1 MLQQIDR
8 KKNIYIYVF
17 LLFLLSTVNN
27 LSLNNSENFKLK
39 IKSIYVTGL
48 SEEKNSKISEEL
60 GELISKNIFFINKSY
75 FKSIIEKNNL
85 IHSFNVKKIYP
96 NSIEIQ
102 IEKTE
107 LLGIAYYED
116 EKFFIGSNG
125 KLIKFKSNDKNLP
138 FVYGKINTDNFISL
152 KKIIDKSILNFEEI
166 SEIFYFSSGR
176 WDIKTKN
183 EILIKLPNK
192 NLLES
197 INFAIRLIQ
206 DETFKNNKVI
216 DLRIANYVISKK

>member
-8 KKNIYIYVF
+8 KKNIFMYVF

-48 SEEKNSKISEEL
+48 SEEKNSKISKEL
-60 GELISKNIFFINKSY
+60 DELISKNIFFISKSY
-75 FKSIIEKNNL
+75 LKNILEKNNL
-85 IHSFNVKKIYP
+85 IHSFQIKKIYP

-107 LLGIAYYED
+107 FLGIAYYAD

-125 KLIKFKSNDKNLP
+125 KLIKYNPINKSLP
-138 FVYGKINTDNFISL
+138 LVYGKIKTENFINL

-166 SEIFYFSSGR
+166 SEIFYFPSDR

-183 EILIKLPNK
+183 KILIKLPNK
-192 NLLES
+192 NLLEA
-197 INFAIRLIQ
+197 INFAIKLTQNEAI
-206 DETFKNNKVI
+206 KNKKVI